1 MDKKESREAER
12 IWRIVK
18 AEYEKY
24 ISYRDK
30 IIKSGLV
37 ALLTLP
43 FVFMFLMFFMPSK
56 IVFLCLWIISFI
68 AIAIMLTY
76 VEYKGYYYK
85 RLFGDSDK
93 DINADEKG
101 KEVSL

>member
-30 IIKSGLV
+30 IIKSGFRAIILSS
-37 ALLTLP
+37 LT
-43 FVFMFLMFFMPSK
+43 
-56 IVFLCLWIISFI
+56 
-68 AIAIMLTY
+68 
-76 VEYKGYYYK
+76 
-85 RLFGDSDK
+85 
-93 DINADEKG
+93 
-101 KEVSL
+101 